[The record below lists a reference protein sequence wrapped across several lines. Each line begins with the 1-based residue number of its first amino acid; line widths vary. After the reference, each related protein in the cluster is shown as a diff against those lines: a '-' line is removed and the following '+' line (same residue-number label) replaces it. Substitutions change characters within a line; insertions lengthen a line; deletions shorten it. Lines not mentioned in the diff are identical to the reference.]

1 MSEKQQIQR
10 VRCKVCGR
18 TTNLLPSFLLA
29 QKSFQVCEFEK
40 VINLIL
46 NHSQDWKK
54 LPSLPVDISTSY
66 LWLRR
71 FKEQVHESLP
81 LLREKLLTLKPNTP
95 VKTQSVPTGLM
106 SDVELLQQFLN
117 VAQLLHQTTISL
129 LKPQPP
135 EDANVFSFL
144 NYFLAQNTGKALL
157 EI

>member
-1 MSEKQQIQR
+1 MTKKQKIQR
-10 VRCKVCGR
+10 IRCKVCGR

-29 QKSFQVCEFEK
+29 QKSFQVCVFEE
-40 VINLIL
+40 VVNLLI

-54 LPSLPVDISTSY
+54 RPRLPVDISKIY

-95 VKTQSVPTGLM
+95 IKTQSVPTGLV
-106 SDVELLQQFLN
+106 SEIELFQQFLN

-144 NYFLAQNTGKALL
+144 NYFLAQHTGKALL